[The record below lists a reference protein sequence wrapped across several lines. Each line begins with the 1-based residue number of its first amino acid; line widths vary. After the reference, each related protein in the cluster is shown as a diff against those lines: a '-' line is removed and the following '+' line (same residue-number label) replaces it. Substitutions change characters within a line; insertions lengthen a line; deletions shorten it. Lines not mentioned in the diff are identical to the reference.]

1 MGFTDGLG
9 RGFTSERG
17 RHRSGSGRRPA
28 VRRGVPA
35 GGRGRR
41 AGRAVVAVSGL
52 LLMALL
58 GFGCGGLYALAAQP
72 PPGGAVLVGVA
83 VAGRAVD
90 GGRTSVPADPD
101 PAGGRSWPLE
111 GRPPVLRGWAPP
123 ATEYGRGHRGVDLG
137 AGAGA
142 RVLAAATG
150 RVSFAGGVA
159 GRGVVVIELAG
170 TGDPPLRVTYEPV
183 RPLVAEGEEVRAGQV
198 VAVMSEG
205 PSHCASGCLHWGLRR
220 AEAYLDP
227 LSLLPPSALRRGPS
241 RLLPVTGVPVA
252 GVPVPGAEPT
262 WPRP

>member
-1 MGFTDGLG
+1 MRFTEGVGEGFAA
-9 RGFTSERG
+9 ERG
-17 RHRSGSGRRPA
+17 CHPSRSGRRRA

-35 GGRGRR
+35 GGRGWR

-52 LLMALL
+52 LLALL
-58 GFGCGGLYALAAQP
+58 GLGCGGLYALEAQP
-72 PPGGAVLVGVA
+72 PPGGVGA
-83 VAGRAVD
+83 AAARAAEGRAP
-90 GGRTSVPADPD
+90 VPADPG
-101 PAGGRSWPLE
+101 PVGGRVWPLE
-111 GRPPVLRGWAPP
+111 GRPPVLRGWEPP

-170 TGDPPLRVTYEPV
+170 TGDPPLRITYEPV
-183 RPLVAEGEEVRAGQV
+183 RPLVTEGEEVAAGEV

-205 PSHCASGCLHWGLRR
+205 PFHCASGCLHWGLRR

-241 RLLPVTGVPVA
+241 RLLPVA
-252 GVPVPGAEPT
+252 GLPAPGPEQA
-262 WPRP
+262 WPRR